1 MCNVLNKDNF
11 RKLIIDFIKADL
23 HVDTFSMDIPNIIL
37 YHVEFKYCP
46 YVYTHA
52 IWSCRHNLQGD
63 ILHKLISIYF
73 SDELLFKRSNT
84 M

>member
-1 MCNVLNKDNF
+1 MN
-11 RKLIIDFIKADL
+11 
-23 HVDTFSMDIPNIIL
+23 IPNIIL
-37 YHVEFKYCP
+37 YNVEFKYYP
-46 YVYTHA
+46 YA

-73 SDELLFKRSNT
+73 SDELLFKRNNT